1 MDRHDVIEK
10 VKGVVYAL
18 VLLVLLILVVASA
31 YCFLLML
38 VIRDWPWLR
47 VAFAFAGT
55 ALIATNVGMVV
66 LLNRFIRIRI
76 VFWKFGL
83 LLYWVSW
90 MIPLFSMI
98 LAVAAGIALANGFE
112 IPVDNVDNSV
122 HDVWD
127 WD

>member
-1 MDRHDVIEK
+1 MDRHDVKEK

-18 VLLVLLILVVASA
+18 VLLVLLLLLVASA
-31 YCFLLML
+31 YCFLLTL

-55 ALIATNVGMVV
+55 ALIATNFGMVV
-66 LLNRFIRIRI
+66 LLNRFIRIRA
-76 VFWKFGL
+76 VFGKFGL
-83 LLYWVSW
+83 LLYGVGW
-90 MIPLFSMI
+90 MIPIFSMI

-112 IPVDNVDNSV
+112 IPVGNSV
-122 HDVWD
+122 HHVWD